1 MNTDD
6 FAYDFDAPDSDWNYE
21 PSRADLFRQID
32 APLYTTDSEGWLTY
46 YNEAAAQLWGFRPVL
61 GKARWCGSWRLF
73 EADGTPLPHELSP
86 MALAL
91 KGCRAIRGLQLG
103 LERPDGSRMA
113 FMPYPTPLRDA
124 TGAVVGGS
132 NILLKVERASLR
144 IPFRGAL
151 QGRPTLRAA
160 QIAGMHRCLA

>member
-1 MNTDD
+1 
-6 FAYDFDAPDSDWNYE
+6 
-21 PSRADLFRQID
+21 
-32 APLYTTDSEGWLTY
+32 
-46 YNEAAAQLWGFRPVL
+46 
-61 GKARWCGSWRLF
+61 
-73 EADGTPLPHELSP
+73 
-86 MALAL
+86 
-91 KGCRAIRGLQLG
+91 
-103 LERPDGSRMA
+103 MA